1 MSVNKTRCGGAGGS
15 RWQSAV
21 VAEEVGND
29 VLLIK
34 LTELSDHM
42 KTHSFLQQPSWYVQ
56 CLLFSLCQEMNR
68 VSGHTLPKVTLQ
80 ELLRTCMAEVLAA
93 YEKLVEEKQE
103 KVREQDQPLLQL
115 AWDGRVTGHAA
126 TRTLLLLRTENIC
139 L

>member
-1 MSVNKTRCGGAGGS
+1 M
-15 RWQSAV
+15 
-21 VAEEVGND
+21 
-29 VLLIK
+29 LLIK
-34 LTELSDHM
+34 LTGLPDHM